1 MDVKLPKLGEGA
13 DSGVVVNIFVKEGD
27 EVALEQPILE
37 LENEKAVASI
47 PSTAA
52 GKVTKIFVKTGDKIS
67 VGAKLIS
74 VSGSGAEEVP
84 PPAAAIAVPAEPEP
98 QPAQPSPASPA
109 AAAASLE
116 DDEDFESK
124 PGQTPAGSP
133 TVRRVAKDLGIDL
146 RRIKG
151 SERGGRVIMSDL
163 KAYVQRLERLVA
175 QAKAGGAQP
184 ARTTPERIDFS
195 KWGPITVKPLSPLRQ
210 VISRRMSESW
220 QAVPRVT
227 QFDEADVTSLLELRK
242 KFAPAYEQ
250 RGTRLTLTSFIL
262 RAVVL
267 ALQKHPIFNTSL
279 DHTGENLVFKSYVNV
294 GMAVDTEAGLMVPVI
309 KDADKKSLIEIS
321 RELEELAKKARDR
334 KISGEDLKG
343 GSFTISNQG
352 AIGGGHFTPIINL
365 PEVAILGVGK
375 GTVKPVW
382 LNGKFEP
389 RTIVPLA
396 VSYDHRVIDGGT
408 AARFSTDLVAA
419 LQTLDENAVKL

>member
-52 GKVTKIFVKTGDKIS
+52 GKVTKVFVKTGDKIS
-67 VGAKLIS
+67 VGARLIA
-74 VSGSGAEEVP
+74 VSGSGTEETP
-84 PPAAAIAVPAEPEP
+84 TPAAATAVPAEPEP
-98 QPAQPSPASPA
+98 QPAKPSTPA
-109 AAAASLE
+109 APVAAIAQE
-116 DDEDFESK
+116 DEEDFESK
-124 PGQTPAGSP
+124 PGQTIAASP

-175 QAKAGGAQP
+175 QAKAAGTQP
-184 ARTTPERIDFS
+184 ARTTTEKIDFS

-279 DHTGENLVFKSYVNV
+279 DHTGESLVFKSYINV

-375 GTVKPVW
+375 GAVKPVW